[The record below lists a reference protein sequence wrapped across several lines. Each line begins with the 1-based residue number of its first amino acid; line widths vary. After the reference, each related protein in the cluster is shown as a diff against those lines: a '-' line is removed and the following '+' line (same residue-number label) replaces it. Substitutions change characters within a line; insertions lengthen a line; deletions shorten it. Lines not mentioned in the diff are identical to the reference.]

1 MPAKGLSVIATHL
14 YDISSAMI
22 ALSGRNVVKH
32 APARILPA
40 INRVSLTHRDPV
52 FIVGLDSDFSWNS
65 MPPSSPPSSRDG
77 PTDEHPSSE
86 PSAELAIRLA
96 TPEDA
101 EALGRLSQE
110 LLTFYGLPS
119 RYQRSYLTHAI
130 AKGAFGDQAGL
141 NVLIAIAGQDAVGF
155 LAFSEMFALATC
167 QQSIFIQD
175 LFVARKARGLGA
187 GQALMQALARHA
199 RDRNVGQIDWTADP
213 WNSKAARFYD
223 RMGPVLK
230 SEKIFYRLTYDRLMS
245 IIKNDP

>member
-1 MPAKGLSVIATHL
+1 MPTNSQPTSDDG
-14 YDISSAMI
+14 SAD
-22 ALSGRNVVKH
+22 K
-32 APARILPA
+32 
-40 INRVSLTHRDPV
+40 
-52 FIVGLDSDFSWNS
+52 
-65 MPPSSPPSSRDG
+65 
-77 PTDEHPSSE
+77 HPSGE
-86 PSAELAIRLA
+86 PIVALDIRMA

-130 AKGAFGDQAGL
+130 AKGAFGDSAGL
-141 NVLIAIAGQDAVGF
+141 SVLIAMTGDDAVGF

-187 GQALMQALARHA
+187 GKALMQALACHA

-230 SEKIFYRLTYDRLMS
+230 SDKIFYRLTQDRLIS
-245 IIKNDP
+245 IINDPS

>member
-1 MPAKGLSVIATHL
+1 MATH
-14 YDISSAMI
+14 
-22 ALSGRNVVKH
+22 
-32 APARILPA
+32 
-40 INRVSLTHRDPV
+40 
-52 FIVGLDSDFSWNS
+52 
-65 MPPSSPPSSRDG
+65 
-77 PTDEHPSSE
+77 
-86 PSAELAIRLA
+86 
-96 TPEDA
+96 EDA
-101 EALGRLSQE
+101 EALGKLSQE

-130 AKGAFGDQAGL
+130 AKGAFGDRAGL
-141 NVLIAIAGQDAVGF
+141 SVLIAMAGADALGF

-187 GQALMQALARHA
+187 GKALMQALARHA

-230 SEKIFYRLTYDRLMS
+230 SEKIFYRLTQDRLKS
-245 IIKNDP
+245 IINDSP